1 MEDFKGKKVLIFG
14 LGLNDGGLGMTE
26 FFLEQGAI
34 VTITDGKSKEEL
46 KPTLEKL
53 EKYKDRITL
62 HLGGHTESDFISN
75 DIVVRNPAI
84 KPNNKY
90 LQIARDGGK
99 RIEMEM
105 SLFHRLA
112 PCKIVGITGTKGKST
127 TSTLIYEFLKKKY
140 GEKVLLGGN
149 IGKSVIRE
157 LPRLTKDD
165 IAVLELS
172 SFQLDAMEENK
183 QSPDIAVVTNIY
195 EDHLDWHGNLDEYI
209 EAKKNI
215 CKYQDKDGVLVVN
228 LDNERAS
235 TSLDGYTHEGIRFS
249 LQNSESEY
257 YMDANLDIYEK
268 GEKLLNIK
276 HIPLQGTHN
285 HYNILGAVA
294 VARKLGVEV
303 SDIMAVLKDFQG
315 VEGRQQF
322 VREIRG
328 IKFYNDTTATS
339 VEAMVAMLDRFK
351 DQSGKIVMIAGGMD
365 KGLEY
370 SKVVEKMKKQ
380 LKALVLFEGTASEK
394 IADLMNGQD
403 YVHKYYGTLE
413 GAVDKAL
420 ELATSGDMVILCPGA
435 TSFNMFLNEFDRGA
449 KYVNYVNS
457 LK

>member
-34 VTITDGKSKEEL
+34 VTITDGKSEEEL

-53 EKYKDRITL
+53 AKYKDRITL
-62 HLGGHTESDFISN
+62 HLGGHIESDFISN
-75 DIVVRNPAI
+75 DIIVRNPAI

-90 LQIARDGGK
+90 LQIARDAGK
-99 RIEMEM
+99 KIEMEM

-127 TSTLIYEFLKKKY
+127 TSTLICEFLKKKY

-149 IGKSVIRE
+149 IGKSAIRE

-172 SFQLDAMEENK
+172 SFQLDAMGENK

-228 LDNERAS
+228 LDSERAS
-235 TSLDGYTHEGIRFS
+235 AFLDEYTHRGIRSS
-249 LQNSESEY
+249 LQDKKSEY
-257 YMDANLDIYEK
+257 YMDNNLDVYEK
-268 GEKLLNIK
+268 GEKLLNIAN
-276 HIPLQGTHN
+276 IPLQGTHN
-285 HYNILGAVA
+285 HYNILGAIA
-294 VARKLGVEV
+294 TARKLGVEV
-303 SDIMAVLKDFQG
+303 SDIMSILKDFQG

-328 IKFYNDTTATS
+328 VKFYNDTTATS

-365 KGLEY
+365 KGLDY

-380 LKALVLFEGTASEK
+380 LKTLVLFEGTASEK

-403 YVHKYYGTLE
+403 YVYKYYGTLE